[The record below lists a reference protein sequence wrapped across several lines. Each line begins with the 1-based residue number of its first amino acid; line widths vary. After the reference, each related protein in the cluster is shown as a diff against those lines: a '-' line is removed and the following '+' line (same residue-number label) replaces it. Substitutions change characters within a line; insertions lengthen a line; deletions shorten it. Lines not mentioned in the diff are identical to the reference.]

1 MTQRNTIGSMIALSL
16 AAALAGAGCMAQGAD
31 DEGAREPEAAT
42 LAANEATEASAAS
55 ENTAESAQAFF
66 TLNPFDHLLF
76 GHFFFD
82 RAPYFGPFGFL
93 GAACS
98 CSGFGGCW

>member
-1 MTQRNTIGSMIALSL
+1 MTTRNTIIPMIALSL
-16 AAALAGAGCMAQGAD
+16 AAALAGAGCMAQEGSAD
-31 DEGAREPEAAT
+31 DESAREPEVAQT
-42 LAANEATEASAAS
+42 ASTTAS
-55 ENTAESAQAFF
+55 ENTAESSQAFVTF
-66 TLNPFDHLLF
+66 NPFDHILL

-82 RAPYFGPFGFL
+82 RAPFFGPFGFL